1 MFPAKNPQGLFYIV
15 GMSRAAKRRRKIMM
29 EEQALLLQPPKIKL
43 KRSFRKKALI
53 ILFILEACFV
63 SAFFLLR
70 AKAHSYCLGNI
81 IDEIFL
87 DTLATSELYI
97 TLLRISLAFL
107 LSFGIGIILHLFK
120 VLPPRR
126 KHEEPTLNKFF
137 IEILLL
143 VLLAIGVSIEQVIEL
158 PARFTQKPTL
168 QKETLIDKDTW
179 TTKSGMHYDLIF
191 SSKSSITVS
200 KRTYLAMDIGTEFYT
215 VYQGSFLI
223 DYFPTDKY
231 FLKKNWKT
239 SQTNFVD

>member
-1 MFPAKNPQGLFYIV
+1 MFPAENPQGLFYIV
-15 GMSRAAKRRRKIMM
+15 GMSRAAKRRRKMMM
-29 EEQALLLQPPKIKL
+29 EEQALLLQPPKTKL

-53 ILFILEACFV
+53 ILIILEVCFV

-81 IDEIFL
+81 IDETFL
-87 DTLATSELYI
+87 ETVATRELYF

-107 LSFGIGIILHLFK
+107 VSFGLGIILHIFK
-120 VLPPRR
+120 VLPPR
-126 KHEEPTLNKFF
+126 KDNKEPNLNKFI
-137 IEILLL
+137 IEFLIL
-143 VLLAIGVSIEQVIEL
+143 VLLAIGISIPQVIEL

-168 QKETLIDKDTW
+168 QKEILIDKDTW

-215 VYQGSFLI
+215 VYQGPFLI
-223 DYFPTDKY
+223 EFFPMNKY
-231 FLKKNWKT
+231 ILKKN
-239 SQTNFVD
+239 

>member
-1 MFPAKNPQGLFYIV
+1 MFPAENPQGLFYIE
-15 GMSRAAKRRRKIMM
+15 GMSRAAKRRRKMMM
-29 EEQALLLQPPKIKL
+29 EEQALLLQPPKTKL

-53 ILFILEACFV
+53 ILIILEVCFV

-81 IDEIFL
+81 IDDTFL
-87 DTLATSELYI
+87 ETVATRELYF

-107 LSFGIGIILHLFK
+107 VSFGLGIILHILK
-120 VLPPRR
+120 LLPP
-126 KHEEPTLNKFF
+126 KKGNEEPTLNKFI
-137 IEILLL
+137 IEFILLG
-143 VLLAIGVSIEQVIEL
+143 LLAIGVSIPQVIEI

-168 QKETLIDKDTW
+168 QKEILIDKDTW

-231 FLKKNWKT
+231 SLKKN
-239 SQTNFVD
+239 

>member
-1 MFPAKNPQGLFYIV
+1 
-15 GMSRAAKRRRKIMM
+15 MM
-29 EEQALLLQPPKIKL
+29 EEQALLLQPPKTKL

-53 ILFILEACFV
+53 ILIILEVCFV

-81 IDEIFL
+81 IDETFL
-87 DTLATSELYI
+87 ETVATRELYF

-107 LSFGIGIILHLFK
+107 VSFGLGIILHIFK
-120 VLPPRR
+120 VLPPR
-126 KHEEPTLNKFF
+126 KDNKEPNLNKFI
-137 IEILLL
+137 IEFLIL
-143 VLLAIGVSIEQVIEL
+143 VLLAIGISIPQVIEL

-168 QKETLIDKDTW
+168 QKEILIDKDTW
-179 TTKSGMHYDLIF
+179 TSRSGMHYDLIF

-200 KRTYLAMDIGTEFYT
+200 KRTYTAAHTGTEYYT

-231 FLKKNWKT
+231 SLKKN
-239 SQTNFVD
+239 

>member
-1 MFPAKNPQGLFYIV
+1 MQGSLRKPRRGFFYIV
-15 GMSRAAKRRRKIMM
+15 CMSRAAKRRRKMMM

-81 IDEIFL
+81 IDETFL
-87 DTLATSELYI
+87 ETVATRELYF
-97 TLLRISLAFL
+97 TLLRISIAFFI
-107 LSFGIGIILHLFK
+107 SFGFGIILHIFK
-120 VLPPRR
+120 VLPPR
-126 KHEEPTLNKFF
+126 KDNKEPNLNKFI
-137 IEILLL
+137 IEFLIL
-143 VLLAIGVSIEQVIEL
+143 VLLAIGISIPQVIEL
-158 PARFTQKPTL
+158 PAKFTQKPTL
-168 QKETLIDKDTW
+168 QKEILIDKDTW
-179 TTKSGMHYDLIF
+179 TSRSGMHYDLIF

-223 DYFPTDKY
+223 NYFPTDKY
-231 FLKKNWKT
+231 SLKK
-239 SQTNFVD
+239 D